1 MPLKQGNK
9 KTDFSQTSLQM
20 EMANKIEG
28 EVTGWGFWKR
38 CFFFCLFVL
47 EKVFKGDSLCRKKRA
62 LYTVGRKIHWHSLYG
77 KWSEAPQKLQIEM

>member
-1 MPLKQGNK
+1 MVGVFGK
-9 KTDFSQTSLQM
+9 
-20 EMANKIEG
+20 
-28 EVTGWGFWKR
+28 GF
-38 CFFFCLFVL
+38 LFVCFL

>member
-9 KTDFSQTSLQM
+9 KTDISQTSLQM

-38 CFFFCLFVL
+38 CFFFFFWKRFLKEILCV
-47 EKVFKGDSLCRKKRA
+47 EKREPCTLLVER
-62 LYTVGRKIHWHSLYG
+62 YTGTAFMENGRRPLKSY
-77 KWSEAPQKLQIEM
+77 K